1 MVYSTCTFN
10 RFENDLNVDWICSEL
25 GGSRLASRALVPG
38 FVPGEG
44 QYCATVLKDGA
55 CSGAEQKKP
64 RVQKA
69 DPSLKELG
77 RLFRIPMDFRR
88 RGDTVV
94 AVPSVISDLVDHV
107 TSFIPAIATGCAV
120 GVMKGADLVPDED
133 LALSIALARGE
144 FEEAGVDRQTALAFL
159 HKDAVLLPDA
169 PRGMV
174 MLTYKN
180 VPLGFVKN
188 LGNRTNNLHPQ
199 ARRIRMDIK

>member
-1 MVYSTCTFN
+1 M
-10 RFENDLNVDWICSEL
+10 
-25 GGSRLASRALVPG
+25 
-38 FVPGEG
+38 
-44 QYCATVLKDGA
+44 
-55 CSGAEQKKP
+55 
-64 RVQKA
+64 
-69 DPSLKELG
+69 
-77 RLFRIPMDFRR
+77 
-88 RGDTVV
+88 
-94 AVPSVISDLVDHV
+94 ISDLVDHV

-144 FEEAGVDRQTALAFL
+144 FEEVGVDRQTALAFL